1 MRRGD
6 FSILPPW
13 GIIDSSE
20 QMGGDIVAD
29 LRLEITEE
37 AKGKLRRMGTSE
49 VTVALGKVGF
59 G

>member
-1 MRRGD
+1 
-6 FSILPPW
+6 
-13 GIIDSSE
+13 
-20 QMGGDIVAD
+20 MGGDIVAD

-37 AKGKLRRMGTSE
+37 AKGKLRKMGTSE

>member
-1 MRRGD
+1 MRYGG

-13 GIIDSSE
+13 GIIDPSE

-37 AKGKLRRMGTSE
+37 AKGKLRRMERRGH
-49 VTVALGKVGF
+49 VALGKVGF

>member
-1 MRRGD
+1 MRCGG

-13 GIIDSSE
+13 GIIDPSE
-20 QMGGDIVAD
+20 QMGGDIVTD

>member
-1 MRRGD
+1 M
-6 FSILPPW
+6 PPW
-13 GIIDSSE
+13 GIIGLSE

-37 AKGKLRRMGTSE
+37 AKNKLRRMGTSE
-49 VTVALGKVGF
+49 ATVALGKVGF

>member
-1 MRRGD
+1 MRLGG

-13 GIIDSSE
+13 GIIGLSE

>member
-1 MRRGD
+1 MRRGG

-13 GIIDSSE
+13 GIIDLPE

-29 LRLEITEE
+29 LRVEITEE
-37 AKGKLRRMGTSE
+37 AKDKLRRMGTSE

>member
-1 MRRGD
+1 M
-6 FSILPPW
+6 PPW
-13 GIIDSSE
+13 GIIDPSE

-37 AKGKLRRMGTSE
+37 AKNKLRRMGTSE